1 MAKSTRKTKK
11 PNSAKSSSGA
21 KRKNSAPAKYP
32 RHSVA
37 KALRI
42 PKAVLDQ
49 NGGRPCTVQQ
59 SATYLG
65 VGYAGPYQVEVSS
78 GIKYGFLDRPEPG
91 EIAVTDRAK
100 RVLRPQNAQDKLD
113 GLREAVLA
121 APVISDVYSNYRG
134 ENLPD
139 AQFFQNALPTSLE
152 SRPTRSL
159 NSRISLLNH

>member
-1 MAKSTRKTKK
+1 M
-11 PNSAKSSSGA
+11 
-21 KRKNSAPAKYP
+21 
-32 RHSVA
+32 
-37 KALRI
+37 
-42 PKAVLDQ
+42 
-49 NGGRPCTVQQ
+49 QQ